1 MRLIFSPESTQK
13 AFQMKK
19 QTCRINYIT
28 SANAQQLEEA
38 ADLLD
43 EGKGEI
49 TPLPIDRVRFRRSR
63 KHFLAIDESSHKVVG
78 VAVLKDDQDD
88 AVEIGYL
95 RVEPA
100 YRGQGIG
107 TELMRIQIM
116 EARRL
121 KLKLIYANVKHDNQN
136 SIAILKNMGFQHWAS
151 YTSGKGRGT
160 LYWLCFYLIFVPD
173 VNVKAIMSKKN
184 TNLTLIDSIP
194 KL

>member
-1 MRLIFSPESTQK
+1 
-13 AFQMKK
+13 MKK
-19 QTCRINYIT
+19 PTCHINYIT

-63 KHFLAIDESSHKVVG
+63 KHLLAIDDNTHKVIG
-78 VAVLKDDQDD
+78 VAALKDDPDD
-88 AVEIGYL
+88 AVEIGSL

-121 KLKLIYANVKHDNQN
+121 KLQLIYANVKHDNQN
-136 SIAILKNMGFQHWAS
+136 NIAIVKKMGFQHWGY

-160 LYWLCFYLIFVPD
+160 LYWLCFYLIFDPD

-184 TNLTLIDSIP
+184 TNLIPIDSIP

>member
-1 MRLIFSPESTQK
+1 VRLIFSPESTQK
-13 AFQMKK
+13 DCQMKK

-49 TPLPIDRVRFRRSR
+49 TPLPIDRARFRRSR
-63 KHFLAIDESSHKVVG
+63 KHFLAIDDSTHKVIG
-78 VAVLKDDQDD
+78 VAALKDDPDD

-107 TELMRIQIM
+107 TELMRIQII

-121 KLKLIYANVKHDNQN
+121 KLKLIYANVKHDNKN
-136 SIAILKNMGFQHWAS
+136 SIAIMKTMGFQHWGY

-160 LYWLCFYLIFVPD
+160 LYWLSFYLTLAPD
-173 VNVKAIMSKKN
+173 VNVKDIMSKKN
-184 TNLTLIDSIP
+184 TNLTPIESIP
-194 KL
+194 QL